1 MAAGSVPE
9 STALEHCA
17 VVVVVAIGPR
27 VVVAVISGEHH
38 SIVVSESIASIAPVP
53 RYAKLVVAR
62 LALYNERAVL
72 GVVPAEIGTCLQV
85 KSQLVA
91 AAQCQLTE
99 QLVTEPVVASP
110 VVEPSF
116 KLIPRTV
123 EEVQTIDILLY

>member
-1 MAAGSVPE
+1 MPE
-9 STALEHCA
+9 STAVGHCA
-17 VVVVVAIGPR
+17 VVVVVAKSPP
-27 VVVAVISGEHH
+27 VVAAVIRGEHH

-99 QLVTEPVVASP
+99 QFVTDPVVASC
-110 VVEPSF
+110 VVEPDF

-123 EEVQTIDILLY
+123 EEVETIDILLY